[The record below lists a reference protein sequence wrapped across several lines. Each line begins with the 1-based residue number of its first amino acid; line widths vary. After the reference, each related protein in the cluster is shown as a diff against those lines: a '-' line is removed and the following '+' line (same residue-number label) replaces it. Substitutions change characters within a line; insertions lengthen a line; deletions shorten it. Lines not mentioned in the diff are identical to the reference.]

1 MTIPQRHMDK
11 ATFLDWVERRAA
23 PDQEGRCELV
33 GGFVV
38 MMMRPVRGHAQILG
52 NLLVALRER
61 LDRTRWDV
69 LSDFGT
75 ETGIDTVRAPDI
87 VVLSAGG
94 SPKDRTTTSPVL
106 VAEVLSPSTIT
117 VDLGDKA
124 AEYLGLDSLVAY
136 LVVAQDEPKVW
147 LWVRGEGGF
156 PAGPQPIAGREAV
169 AKIPPLGLDLPLS
182 EIFAGV
188 VQEAADEDGAEGR
201 ADEGRVE

>member
-38 MMMRPVRGHAQILG
+38 MMMRPVRGHALIVG

-61 LDRTRWDV
+61 LDHTRWDV

-87 VVLSAGG
+87 VVVPAGG
-94 SPKDRTTTSPVL
+94 SPKDRTTTLPVL
-106 VAEVLSPSTIT
+106 VAEVLSPSTVT

-147 LWVRGEGGF
+147 LWVRGENGF
-156 PAGPQPIAGREAV
+156 PAGPQPIAGRDAM
-169 AKIPPLGLDLPLS
+169 ARTPPLGLDLPLS
-182 EIFAGV
+182 EVFAGI
-188 VQEAADEDGAEGR
+188 VQDEDGAEGR
-201 ADEGRVE
+201 AE